1 MSPLQLR
8 MTTRTYRLRFAD
20 FADAKKLRATSELT
34 EVFGTTPLKGT
45 IHVIVQRTSKGLNP
59 EVAALRKQ
67 LVELEQLHA
76 EAVDSAAISN
86 VNTATVDGLLKI
98 LVREYPQYANDNS
111 LEVFVLYMG
120 FSYSQGRSVAQC
132 TQDLEALYSWAWLDS
147 YTKSQKK
154 KVRDVVEEYKLSY
167 ITDPSLECLLP
178 LFTEIEAAPLE
189 PDSHTDSWN
198 YLCKEIEARTET
210 LLLIGSNESTRSMV
224 VASFLVWA
232 TKLFRNDLYLGSQRY
247 LSGKRGNGPVD
258 FSISRNNM
266 DHCLGVT
273 EVKKEDFRRCSWNQ
287 L

>member
-120 FSYSQGRSVAQC
+120 FSYSQGRSVAQ
-132 TQDLEALYSWAWLDS
+132 LLY
-147 YTKSQKK
+147 K
-154 KVRDVVEEYKLSY
+154 DVVEEYKLSY